1 MNLMQRQPRKKEN
14 GHLDFI
20 RGLPCC
26 VCGDNTST
34 EAAHV
39 RMAEPKAG
47 KRYVGKG
54 EKADDRW
61 TVPICSKHHRIQ
73 HDEVGETLFWSDWIY
88 SEFGVS
94 IDPIFLALALHSVSG
109 NHEAGC
115 SIIEAHHEAL
125 TP

>member
-1 MNLMQRQPRKKEN
+1 MNTVRQRQPRKKEN
-14 GHLDFI
+14 GHLDYI

-34 EAAHV
+34 EAAHI
-39 RMAEPKAG
+39 RMADARAG

-61 TVPICSKHHRIQ
+61 TVPLCGPHHRHQ
-73 HDEVGETLFWSDWIY
+73 HIVGEATFWKFY
-88 SEFGVS
+88 HS
-94 IDPIFLALALHSVSG
+94 IKPILLALALHSVSG
-109 NHEAGC
+109 DHEAGC
-115 SIIEAHHEAL
+115 RIIEAHHEAL

>member
-1 MNLMQRQPRKKEN
+1 MQRQPRKKEN
-14 GHLDFI
+14 GHLAFI

-34 EAAHV
+34 EAAHI
-39 RMAEPKAG
+39 RMADAKAG

-61 TVPICSKHHRIQ
+61 TVPLCGGHHRIQ
-73 HDEVGETLFWSDWIY
+73 HQCGELAFWGAPSTPGY
-88 SEFGVS
+88 L
-94 IDPIFLALALHSVSG
+94 DPIFLALALHSVSG
-109 NHEAGC
+109 DHEAGC